1 MTVEH
6 VTALENCN
14 AQVTRNDQG
23 QVVTVNLI
31 DGSLTDAEVEH
42 VAALNSLETLYLDGT
57 DVTDSGLERLAGL
70 PRLGTIGLSETQIT
84 DTGIRHLLELPQL
97 HTLDLPNQITD
108 SGLLQLQ
115 EQRTLKRL
123 ILI

>member
-23 QVVTVNLI
+23 QIVTVNLI

-42 VAALNSLETLYLDGT
+42 VAALSSLETLYLDGT

-70 PRLGTIGLSETQIT
+70 PHLGTIGLSETQIT
-84 DTGIRHLLELPQL
+84 DTCLLYTSPS
-97 HTLDLPNQITD
+97 PRD
-108 SGLLQLQ
+108 S
-115 EQRTLKRL
+115 
-123 ILI
+123 